1 MSIITVEASVNPP
14 QDMQPLD
21 QTDAT
26 QTAGS
31 ETVGIPTDATNAS
44 LVMDSG
50 APSSGQ
56 TDVSLE
62 SSLVDAVVTPTQ
74 PQLLD
79 ANANVKIGPSSL
91 IPNDAL
97 KAEVE
102 VSLRRRTLF
111 IFVLLY
117 FLSSMVENLRSHFH
131 YS

>member
-14 QDMQPLD
+14 EDMQPLD

-44 LVMDSG
+44 LVMYSG

-62 SSLVDAVVTPTQ
+62 SSLVDAVITPTQ

-102 VSLRRRTLF
+102 VSLRRRTL
-111 IFVLLY
+111 Y
-117 FLSSMVENLRSHFH
+117 LRVVVFSLFNG
-131 YS
+131 

>member
-26 QTAGS
+26 QIVGPES
-31 ETVGIPTDATNAS
+31 VGIPTDATNAS
-44 LVMDSG
+44 LVTDSG
-50 APSSGQ
+50 VPSSGQ

-102 VSLRRRTLF
+102 VSLRRRTL
-111 IFVLLY
+111 Y
-117 FLSSMVENLRSHFH
+117 LRVVVFSLFNG
-131 YS
+131 